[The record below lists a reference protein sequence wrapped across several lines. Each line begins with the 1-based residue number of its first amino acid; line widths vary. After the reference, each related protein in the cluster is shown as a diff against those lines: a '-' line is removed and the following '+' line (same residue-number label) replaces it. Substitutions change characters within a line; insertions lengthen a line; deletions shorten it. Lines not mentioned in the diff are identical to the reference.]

1 MPRKAPLDYE
11 LDELFVAHQDYILRT
26 EPEPM
31 IEDRI
36 DWSEV
41 KAVAVSMLLISFIT
55 IGAVM
60 GVCALY
66 ERSAHHQSI
75 VCQEGC

>member
-11 LDELFVAHQDYILRT
+11 LDQLFVAHQDYIQRT
-26 EPEPM
+26 EREPTVK
-31 IEDRI
+31 DQI

-41 KAVAVSMLLISFIT
+41 KAVAVSILLVAAIT
-55 IGAVM
+55 IGTVM